1 MGKNGGL
8 GVVYLRDVAGGRVSV
23 AEVRGAGRILENLK
37 SSPMCYSIERRD
49 HCVAVFRVVHCS
61 LAEIQQVSRVSIQL
75 TLSAFAKICRI
86 N

>member
-1 MGKNGGL
+1 M
-8 GVVYLRDVAGGRVSV
+8 YLRDVAGGRVYLCTV
-23 AEVRGAGRILENLK
+23 AAEVRGAGRILENLK

-61 LAEIQQVSRVSIQL
+61 LAEIHNRCRV
-75 TLSAFAKICRI
+75 CRF